1 MPAKVFHAHLW
12 GTRKHKYARLRESS
26 TAETD
31 WTELDPDS
39 PFYLLVPQ
47 NKELI
52 AEYRSAA
59 RVCDV
64 MPINGMGITSARD
77 RMVTDFDASPLV
89 QRAELFRSSPSSDRD
104 VCEELGVA
112 LKKGWD
118 IPSARATLRNEDD
131 LRALVEP
138 VEYRPFDRRLI
149 LYHDSLVWRPVRQL
163 MCHLRQPGNLAIVSF
178 RAIRELPWAHVFVGK
193 HLFMKEYASGLD
205 NCFGFPVYVYPQLE
219 NTSSTQREL
228 LFAGP
233 FPPSPA
239 GRVPNLSPEFVA
251 AMAERLGLTFVSDG
265 VGDLG
270 LGSAGAARNAAVP
283 AARASGDAGV
293 TRSAAVP
300 AAGASGDAG
309 SAGTFGPEDVFHYI
323 YAVFHAPTYRA
334 RYAEFLKIDFPRVP
348 LTSDLELFRALC
360 GLGAD
365 LVALHLLEDDYAHA
379 SWVKAGEPC
388 PLASPITRYPVP
400 GDNTVAKGHPKYL
413 PPGTQNPE
421 PGTRNPLPSGRVYI
435 SKDDRRAGT
444 QGQYFEG
451 VPPEVWGFH
460 IGGYQVCEKWLK
472 DRRGRRLSF
481 EDLTHY
487 QRVVVALRETI
498 RLMSEVDAAIE
509 AHGGW
514 PIR

>member
-1 MPAKVFHAHLW
+1 VSDAKVFHAHLW
-12 GTRKHKYARLRESS
+12 GTRKHKYAELRESS
-26 TAETD
+26 IAVTD

-39 PFYLLVPQ
+39 PFYLLVPLDT
-47 NKELI
+47 ELLGEYGSGWPVTDALPVHSVGI
-52 AEYRSAA
+52 A
-59 RVCDV
+59 
-64 MPINGMGITSARD
+64 TARD
-77 RMVTDFDASPLV
+77 HLTIRWSRDDLWETVRDFAGLGV
-89 QRAELFRSSPSSDRD
+89 EKARAKYRLRGDVRDWKVHLAQADVRSSGP
-104 VCEELGVA
+104 
-112 LKKGWD
+112 
-118 IPSARATLRNEDD
+118 TEDGIVRV
-131 LRALVEP
+131 L
-138 VEYRPFDRRLI
+138 YRPFDRRWTYYTGKTRGFICMPRPEVMHHLLAGPNVALI
-149 LYHDSLVWRPVRQL
+149 TSRLTKGETYRHAQTTR
-163 MCHLRQPGNLAIVSF
+163 GIVEVICMS
-178 RAIRELPWAHVFVGK
+178 PKTSNNGFV
-193 HLFMKEYASGLD
+193 
-205 NCFGFPVYVYPQLE
+205 FPVYLYPRGE
-219 NTSSTQREL
+219 S
-228 LFAGP
+228 LFDEADWTRGP
-233 FPPSPA
+233 G
-239 GRVPNLSPEFVA
+239 GRVPNLSPEFLS

-270 LGSAGAARNAAVP
+270 LGSGGAARNAAVP

-323 YAVFHAPTYRA
+323 YAVFHAPTYRE

-348 LTSDLELFRALC
+348 LTSDLDLFRALC

-379 SWVKAGEPC
+379 SWTREGQPC
-388 PLASPITRYPVP
+388 PLRSPITRYPLP

-413 PPGTQNPE
+413 APGAPE
-421 PGTRNPLPSGRVYI
+421 PGTRNPVPSGRVYI

-451 VPPEVWGFH
+451 VPPEVWAFH

-472 DRRGRRLSF
+472 DRRGRRLSY

-487 QRVVVALRETI
+487 KRVVVALNETI
-498 RLMSEVDAAIE
+498 RLMSEIDAAID

-514 PIR
+514 PLS